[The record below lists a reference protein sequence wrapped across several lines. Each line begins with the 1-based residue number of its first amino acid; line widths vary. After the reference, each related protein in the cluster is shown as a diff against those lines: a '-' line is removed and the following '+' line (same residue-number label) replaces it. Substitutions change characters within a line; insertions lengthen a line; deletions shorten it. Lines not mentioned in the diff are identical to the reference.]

1 MPAYIL
7 RKRYKLKIKVVTVV
21 NKTVKTIY
29 TQVNSE
35 SPKTNLVSAF
45 ANWMVGI
52 LKQTNMW
59 VMTNGPLV
67 LISALVFLNNI
78 FFEKFGILGTKFHN
92 HARILADQEI

>member
-7 RKRYKLKIKVVTVV
+7 RKLYKLKIKVVTVV

-59 VMTNGPLV
+59 GYDEWAFS
-67 LISALVFLNNI
+67 ISALVYLKNI
-78 FFEKFGILGTKFHN
+78 FVEKFGIMGTKFHN
-92 HARILADQEI
+92 HARILAV